1 LAASQLNRS
10 KIMPD
15 LNSLRESLAKKQA
28 EVATLE
34 KELLTAQAARFTDLP
49 AQLGLDSID
58 AVILALADHASPRL
72 QRALK
77 KFFGTKAVVAVR
89 NVAEKAAEPVKAGR
103 RKRTKVTPELKVE
116 ITKAL
121 EAGDKTAGEVAAAFG
136 VSGATVNN
144 IKRDAGLT
152 KKRA

>member
-1 LAASQLNRS
+1 
-10 KIMPD
+10 MPD
-15 LNSLRESLAKKQA
+15 LSTLRESLAKKQA

-34 KELLTAQAARFTDLP
+34 KELLAAQAARFTDLP
-49 AQLGLDSID
+49 AQLGLESVD
-58 AVILALADHASPRL
+58 AVIRALADHASPRL

-77 KFFGTKAVVAVR
+77 KFFGTKAVVAAR
-89 NVAEKAAEPVKAGR
+89 PAAEKAEAPVKAGR
-103 RKRTKVTPELKVE
+103 RKRTTITPELKAE
-116 ITKAL
+116 IIKAL

-152 KKRA
+152 KKRG